1 MYKLT
6 TNYKRGN
13 MNKEQLEAR
22 INTYAMM
29 HQALRNKGIND
40 MQYYNQMIQ
49 AIKELKDIIN
59 NDNSSIIELK
69 VAA

>member
-1 MYKLT
+1 
-6 TNYKRGN
+6 

-69 VAA
+69 RVA

>member
-1 MYKLT
+1 MNHNITKEAT
-6 TNYKRGN
+6 

-69 VAA
+69 AA

>member
-1 MYKLT
+1 
-6 TNYKRGN
+6 
-13 MNKEQLEAR
+13 MNHNITKEATMNREQLEAR

-40 MQYYNQMIQ
+40 MQYYKQMIQ

-69 VAA
+69 AA

>member
-1 MYKLT
+1 MNHNITKEAT
-6 TNYKRGN
+6 

-40 MQYYNQMIQ
+40 MQYYKQMIQ

-59 NDNSSIIELK
+59 NDNSSIIELRR
-69 VAA
+69 VA

>member
-1 MYKLT
+1 
-6 TNYKRGN
+6 

-29 HQALRNKGIND
+29 HQDLRNKGIND

-49 AIKELKDIIN
+49 ALKELKDIIN

-69 VAA
+69 VA

>member
-1 MYKLT
+1 MNHNI
-6 TNYKRGN
+6 TNEAT

-49 AIKELKDIIN
+49 ALKELKDIIN

-69 VAA
+69 VA